1 MCGPNGPYL
10 MAERIP
16 DTILAE
22 IRARISIVETL
33 SAYVALRKTGRNY
46 VGLCP
51 FHSEHTP
58 SFSVNEE
65 GGFFHCFGCGVGGNV
80 FTFLTR
86 IDGISFPE
94 AVRRLAAKAGV
105 SLPQAE
111 QDPQAQE
118 RARLHKLNA
127 LAATYFQRCLWGKAG
142 GIARPYL
149 AERGLTKEIAE
160 QFHLGFAPSWNTGL
174 ARFLSDQGADLEKAA
189 ALGLVGRRG
198 DGQYYDK
205 FRHRLIFPITD
216 SMGRIVAF
224 GGRLL
229 PMIQDPHPAAGQT
242 RVLPKYLNSPESVLY
257 KKGSVLYGLFQAK
270 DAMRRSSRVLVVEGY
285 IDLLALVQY
294 GYSETVAVLG
304 TALGAEQ
311 LKLLRRFT
319 TEIYIFFD
327 GDEAGRRAA
336 ERAFPLCVEA
346 ELRGRGVFLP
356 QGYDPDTFVREHG
369 SVNLGEL
376 IDQAEPLEDFYFA
389 RHAPPP
395 GASAFQRAQAARE
408 ALAVLKSMSDVVAR
422 GALLTQIAQRFGV
435 NEEELRITAASQ
447 DAPRPQTSSFLPQ
460 RRETQSPQVT
470 AETELIQLMLIDRH
484 ASTRVAA
491 EGIVSAFQRWKDL
504 AAEIIAAWEQAGKVD
519 LGTFLDQLPK
529 AVADRVTKAYAR
541 EVRGAEEEQE
551 RERLLRDCITK
562 IRTAQRKSARE
573 WLRREIRE
581 AEQKGDETALRLRL
595 QRLQEKE
602 TLAEED

>member
-1 MCGPNGPYL
+1 

-16 DTILAE
+16 DTILTE
-22 IRARISIVETL
+22 IRARLSIVEFL

-58 SFSVNEE
+58 SFSVNDD

-86 IDGISFPE
+86 IEGISFPE

-111 QDPQAQE
+111 QDPRAQE
-118 RARLHKLNA
+118 RAQLHKLNA
-127 LAATYFQRCLWGKAG
+127 LATTYFQRCLWGNAG
-142 GIARPYL
+142 GITRQYL
-149 AERGLTKEIAE
+149 AERGLSKEIAQ
-160 QFHLGFAPSWNTGL
+160 QFRLGFAPSWNTGL
-174 ARFLSDQGADLEKAA
+174 ARFLAGQGADLEKAA
-189 ALGLVGRRG
+189 ALGLVGKRT

-229 PMIQDPHPAAGQT
+229 PVAQEQPLSAGPARA
-242 RVLPKYLNSPESVLY
+242 LPKYLNSPESVLY

-270 DAMRRSSRVLVVEGY
+270 DAMRRGGRVLVVEGY

-304 TALGAEQ
+304 TALGVEQ

-319 TEIYIFFD
+319 SEIYIFFD

-336 ERAFPLCVEA
+336 TRAFPLCVEA
-346 ELRGRGVFLP
+346 ELQGKGVFLP

-369 SVNLGEL
+369 QAKLSEL

-408 ALAVLKSMSDVVAR
+408 ALTVLKPMTDVVAR

-435 NEEELRITAASQ
+435 NEEELRSTAASQ
-447 DAPRPQTSSFLPQ
+447 DAPRAQPPSPAP
-460 RRETQSPQVT
+460 RREVQSPQVI
-470 AETELIQLMLIDRH
+470 AEAELIQLMLIERR
-484 ASTRVAA
+484 AATRVAA
-491 EGIVSAFQRWKDL
+491 EGVVSAFQQWKDL
-504 AAEIIAAWEQAGKVD
+504 AADIITAWEQTGKLD
-519 LGTFLDQLPK
+519 LGAFLDRLPK
-529 AVADRVTKAYAR
+529 AIADRVTKAYAR
-541 EVRGAEEEQE
+541 TVEDPEEEQE
-551 RERLLRDCITK
+551 RERLLRDCIAK
-562 IRTAQRKSARE
+562 IRTAQRKSERE
-573 WLRREIRE
+573 RLRWEIRE
-581 AEQKGDETALRLRL
+581 AEQKGDEAALKLRL
-595 QRLQEKE
+595 QRLQQKG
-602 TLAEED
+602 TAAEEDKEE

>member
-1 MCGPNGPYL
+1 MRMCRPNGPYL

-65 GGFFHCFGCGVGGNV
+65 GGFFHCFGCGVGGNI

-86 IDGISFPE
+86 IEGISFPE
-94 AVRRLAAKAGV
+94 AVRRLAARAGV

-111 QDPQAQE
+111 QDPQAQA

-127 LAATYFQRCLWGKAG
+127 LAATYFQRCLWGNAG
-142 GIARPYL
+142 EIARDYL

-160 QFHLGFAPSWNTGL
+160 QFHLGFAPSWNNSL
-174 ARFLSDQGADLEKAA
+174 VRFLAGQGADLEKAA
-189 ALGLVGRRG
+189 GLGLVGKRT
-198 DGQYYDK
+198 DGQHYDK
-205 FRHRLIFPITD
+205 FRHRLMFPITD
-216 SMGRIVAF
+216 SLGRIVAF

-229 PMIQDPHPAAGQT
+229 PMAQEPPPTAGQA
-242 RVLPKYLNSPESVLY
+242 RALPKYLNSPGSVLY

-270 DAMRRSSRVLVVEGY
+270 DAIRRSGRVLVVEGY

-294 GYSETVAVLG
+294 GYGETVAVLG
-304 TALGAEQ
+304 TALGTEQ

-346 ELRGRGVFLP
+346 ELRGRGLFLP
-356 QGYDPDTFVREHG
+356 QGYDPDTYVREHG
-369 SVNLGEL
+369 SAHLGEL
-376 IDQAEPLEDFYFA
+376 IDQTEPLEDFYFT

-408 ALAVLKSMSDVVAR
+408 ALAVLKPMTDVVAR

-435 NEEELRITAASQ
+435 NEEELRNTAASQ
-447 DAPRPQTSSFLPQ
+447 DTPRLQSQPPLQ
-460 RRETQSPQVT
+460 RRAVQSPQVT
-470 AETELIQLMLIDRH
+470 AEAELIQIMLIDRR
-484 ASTRVAA
+484 AAARVAT
-491 EGIVSAFQRWKDL
+491 EGIVSAFQQWQEL
-504 AAEIIAAWEQAGKVD
+504 AAEII
-519 LGTFLDQLPK
+519 
-529 AVADRVTKAYAR
+529 
-541 EVRGAEEEQE
+541 
-551 RERLLRDCITK
+551 
-562 IRTAQRKSARE
+562 
-573 WLRREIRE
+573 
-581 AEQKGDETALRLRL
+581 
-595 QRLQEKE
+595 
-602 TLAEED
+602 

>member
-1 MCGPNGPYL
+1 

-16 DTILAE
+16 DTILTE
-22 IRARISIVETL
+22 IRARISIVEIL

-142 GIARPYL
+142 EIARHYL
-149 AERGLTKEIAE
+149 ADRGLTKEIAE

-174 ARFLSDQGADLEKAA
+174 ARFLSGQGADLDKAA
-189 ALGLVGRRG
+189 ALGLVGKRG

-229 PMIQDPHPAAGQT
+229 PMAQDPHPAAGQT

-270 DAMRRSSRVLVVEGY
+270 DAIRRSGRVLVVEGY

-336 ERAFPLCVEA
+336 TKAFPLCVEA

-356 QGYDPDTFVREHG
+356 QGYDPDTFVHEHG
-369 SVNLGEL
+369 SVKLGEL
-376 IDQAEPLEDFYFA
+376 IDQAAPLEDFYFV

-408 ALAVLKSMSDVVAR
+408 ALAVLKPMTDVVAR

-435 NEEELRITAASQ
+435 NEEELRNMAASQ
-447 DAPRPQTSSFLPQ
+447 AALHTQISSTLQ
-460 RRETQSPQVT
+460 RREIQSPQVT
-470 AETELIQLMLIDRH
+470 AETELVQLMLIDRH

-491 EGIVSAFQRWKDL
+491 EGIVSAFQRWKEL
-504 AAEIIAAWEQAGKVD
+504 ATEIIAAWEQAGKID
-519 LGTFLDQLPK
+519 LGAFLDRLPK
-529 AVADRVTKAYAR
+529 AIVDRVIKAYTR
-541 EVRGAEEEQE
+541 EAGDTEEEQE
-551 RERLLRDCITK
+551 RERLLRDCIAK
-562 IRTAQRKSARE
+562 IRTAQRKSERE
-573 WLRREIRE
+573 RLRWEIRE
-581 AEQKGDETALRLRL
+581 AEQKGDETTLRLRL
-595 QRLQEKE
+595 QRLQQKGTVAEKE
-602 TLAEED
+602 

>member
-1 MCGPNGPYL
+1 

-16 DTILAE
+16 DAILTE
-22 IRARISIVETL
+22 IRVRISIVEL
-33 SAYVALRKTGRNY
+33 ISAYVALRKAGRNY
-46 VGLCP
+46 AGLCP

-86 IDGISFPE
+86 IEGISFPE

-105 SLPQAE
+105 SLPQAA

-118 RARLHKLNA
+118 RGRLHKLNA
-127 LAATYFQRCLWGKAG
+127 LAATYFQRCLWGNAG
-142 GIARPYL
+142 GIARHYL
-149 AERGLTKEIAE
+149 ADRGLKKEVAE
-160 QFHLGFAPSWNTGL
+160 QFHLGFAPSWSSGL
-174 ARFLSDQGADLEKAA
+174 VRFLADQGADLEKAA
-189 ALGLVGRRG
+189 SLGLIGKRTE
-198 DGQYYDK
+198 GQYYDK
-205 FRHRLIFPITD
+205 FRYRLIFPITD

-229 PMIQDPHPAAGQT
+229 PMAQEQPAAARQT
-242 RVLPKYLNSPESVLY
+242 RTLPKYLNSPESVLY

-270 DAMRRSSRVLVVEGY
+270 DAIRRNGRVLVVEGY

-336 ERAFPLCVEA
+336 TRAFPLCVEA

-356 QGYDPDTFVREHG
+356 QGDDPDTFVREQG
-369 SVNLGEL
+369 AAKLGVL

-389 RHAPPP
+389 RHVPPP

-408 ALAVLKSMSDVVAR
+408 AGAVLKPMTDVVAR

-435 NEEELRITAASQ
+435 NEEELRNMAASQ
-447 DAPRPQTSSFLPQ
+447 DVPRAQAPSAPQ
-460 RRETQSPQVT
+460 RQETQSPQIA
-470 AETELIQLMLIDRH
+470 AEAELVQLMLMDHH
-484 ASTRVAA
+484 AARRVAEA
-491 EGIVSAFQRWKDL
+491 GIVPVFQQWKEL
-504 AAEIIAAWEQAGKVD
+504 ATEIITAWEQTGKID
-519 LGTFLDQLPK
+519 LGSFLDRLPR
-529 AVADRVTKAYAR
+529 AIADRVTKVYAH
-541 EVRGAEEEQE
+541 EEGGTDREQE
-551 RERLLRDCITK
+551 REQLLQDCIGK
-562 IRTAQRKSARE
+562 IRAAQRKFERE
-573 WLRREIRE
+573 RLRWELRE
-581 AEQKGDETALRLRL
+581 AEQKGDETTLRLRL
-595 QRLQEKE
+595 QRLQQKG
-602 TLAEED
+602 TAAEEE

>member
-1 MCGPNGPYL
+1 

-16 DTILAE
+16 DSILTE
-22 IRARISIVETL
+22 IRARISIVEFL

-86 IDGISFPE
+86 IEGISFPE
-94 AVRRLAAKAGV
+94 AVRRLAARAGV

-118 RARLHKLNA
+118 RAQLHKLNT
-127 LAATYFQRCLWGKAG
+127 LAMTYFQRCLWGKAG
-142 GIARPYL
+142 EIARGYL
-149 AERGLTKEIAE
+149 DERGLTKEIAQ
-160 QFHLGFAPSWNTGL
+160 QFRLGFAPSWNTGL
-174 ARFLSDQGADLEKAA
+174 ARFLASQGADLEKAT
-189 ALGLVGRRG
+189 ALGLVGKRT

-205 FRHRLIFPITD
+205 FRHRLMFPITD
-216 SMGRIVAF
+216 SMGRVVAF

-229 PMIQDPHPAAGQT
+229 PMAQQRPPAGQART
-242 RVLPKYLNSPESVLY
+242 LPKYLNSPESVLY

-270 DAMRRSSRVLVVEGY
+270 DAVRRSGRVLVVEGY

-294 GYSETVAVLG
+294 GCGETVAVLG

-311 LKLLRRFT
+311 LKLLHRFT

-336 ERAFPLCVEA
+336 DRAFPLCVEA
-346 ELRGRGVFLP
+346 DLRGRGVFLP
-356 QGYDPDTFVREHG
+356 QGYDPDTYVREYG
-369 SVNLGEL
+369 AAKLGEL
-376 IDQAEPLEDFYFA
+376 IDRADPLEDFYFA

-408 ALAVLKSMSDVVAR
+408 ALAVLKPMTDVVAR
-422 GALLTQIAQRFGV
+422 GALLTQIAQRFAV
-435 NEEELRITAASQ
+435 NEEELRHTASQ
-447 DAPRPQTSSFLPQ
+447 DTPRLPPQSPVQ
-460 RRETQSPQVT
+460 RRAVQSPQVM
-470 AETELIQLMLIDRH
+470 AEAELIQLMLIDRH
-484 ASTRVAA
+484 AAIQVTT
-491 EGIVSAFQRWKDL
+491 EGIVSAFQQWREL
-504 AAEIIAAWEQAGKVD
+504 AVEIAAAWQETEKLD
-519 LGTFLDQLPK
+519 LGTFLDRLPK
-529 AVADRVTKAYAR
+529 AMADHVSRAYAR
-541 EVRGAEEEQE
+541 AQEDSEELE
-551 RERLLRDCITK
+551 RKRLLHDCITK
-562 IRTAQRKSARE
+562 IRTAQRRSERE
-573 WLRREIRE
+573 QLRGEIRE
-581 AEQKGDETALRLRL
+581 AEQKGDEVTLRLRL
-595 QRLQEKE
+595 HRLQQRETASKE
-602 TLAEED
+602 E

>member
-1 MCGPNGPYL
+1 

-16 DTILAE
+16 DAILTE
-22 IRARISIVETL
+22 IRVRISIVEL
-33 SAYVALRKTGRNY
+33 ISAYVALRKAGRNY
-46 VGLCP
+46 AGLCP

-86 IDGISFPE
+86 IEGISFPE

-105 SLPQAE
+105 SLPQAA

-118 RARLHKLNA
+118 RGRLHKLNA
-127 LAATYFQRCLWGKAG
+127 LAATYFQRCLWGNAG
-142 GIARPYL
+142 GIARHYL
-149 AERGLTKEIAE
+149 ADRGLKKEVAE
-160 QFHLGFAPSWNTGL
+160 QFHLGFAPSWSSGL
-174 ARFLSDQGADLEKAA
+174 VRFLADQGADLEKAA
-189 ALGLVGRRG
+189 SLGLIGKRTE
-198 DGQYYDK
+198 GQYYDK
-205 FRHRLIFPITD
+205 FRYRLIFPITD

-229 PMIQDPHPAAGQT
+229 PMAQEQPAAARQT
-242 RVLPKYLNSPESVLY
+242 RTLPKYLNSPESVLY

-270 DAMRRSSRVLVVEGY
+270 DAIRRNGRVLVVEGY

-336 ERAFPLCVEA
+336 TRAVPLCVEA

-356 QGYDPDTFVREHG
+356 QGDDPDTFVREQG
-369 SVNLGEL
+369 AAKLGVL

-389 RHAPPP
+389 RHVPPP

-408 ALAVLKSMSDVVAR
+408 AVAVLKPMTDVVAR

-435 NEEELRITAASQ
+435 NEEELRNMAASQ
-447 DAPRPQTSSFLPQ
+447 DVPRAQAPSAPQ
-460 RRETQSPQVT
+460 RQETQSPQIA
-470 AETELIQLMLIDRH
+470 AEAELVQLMLMDHH
-484 ASTRVAA
+484 AARRVAEA
-491 EGIVSAFQRWKDL
+491 GIVPVFQQWKEL
-504 AAEIIAAWEQAGKVD
+504 ATEIITAWEQTGKID
-519 LGTFLDQLPK
+519 LGSFLDRLPR
-529 AVADRVTKAYAR
+529 AIADRVTKVYAH
-541 EVRGAEEEQE
+541 EEGGTDREQE
-551 RERLLRDCITK
+551 REQLLQDCIGK
-562 IRTAQRKSARE
+562 IRAAQRKFERE
-573 WLRREIRE
+573 RLRWELRE
-581 AEQKGDETALRLRL
+581 AEQKGDETTLRLRL
-595 QRLQEKE
+595 QRLQQKG
-602 TLAEED
+602 TAAEEE

>member
-1 MCGPNGPYL
+1 

-16 DTILAE
+16 DAILTE
-22 IRARISIVETL
+22 VRARISIVEFI
-33 SAYVALRKTGRNY
+33 SAYVALRKAGRNY
-46 VGLCP
+46 AGLCP

-86 IDGISFPE
+86 IEGISFPE

-105 SLPQAE
+105 SLPQAA

-118 RARLHKLNA
+118 RGRLHKLNA
-127 LAATYFQRCLWGKAG
+127 LAATYFQRCLWGNAG
-142 GIARPYL
+142 GIARHYL
-149 AERGLTKEIAE
+149 ADRGLKKEVAE
-160 QFHLGFAPSWNTGL
+160 QFHLGFAPSWSSGL
-174 ARFLSDQGADLEKAA
+174 VRFLSGHGADLEKAA
-189 ALGLVGRRG
+189 SLGLIGKRAEG
-198 DGQYYDK
+198 HYYDK

-229 PMIQDPHPAAGQT
+229 PMAQEQPAAAGQT
-242 RVLPKYLNSPESVLY
+242 RTLPKYLNSPESVLY

-270 DAMRRSSRVLVVEGY
+270 DAIRRNGRVLVVEGY

-336 ERAFPLCVEA
+336 TRAFPLCVEA

-356 QGYDPDTFVREHG
+356 QGDDPDTFVREQG
-369 SVNLGEL
+369 SAGLGVL

-389 RHAPPP
+389 RHVPPP

-408 ALAVLKSMSDVVAR
+408 AVAVLKPMTDVVAR

-435 NEEELRITAASQ
+435 NEEALRSMAASQ
-447 DAPRPQTSSFLPQ
+447 DVPRAQAPSTPQ
-460 RRETQSPQVT
+460 RQETQSPQIA
-470 AETELIQLMLIDRH
+470 AEAELVQLMLMDHH
-484 ASTRVAA
+484 AARRVAEA
-491 EGIVSAFQRWKDL
+491 GIVPVFQQWKEL
-504 AAEIIAAWEQAGKVD
+504 ATEIITAWEQTGKID
-519 LGTFLDQLPK
+519 LGSFLDRLPR
-529 AVADRVTKAYAR
+529 AIADRVTKVYAH
-541 EVRGAEEEQE
+541 EEGGTDREQE
-551 RERLLRDCITK
+551 REQLLQDCIGK
-562 IRTAQRKSARE
+562 IRAAQRKFERE
-573 WLRREIRE
+573 RLRWELRE
-581 AEQKGDETALRLRL
+581 AEQKGDETTLRLRL
-595 QRLQEKE
+595 QRLQQKG
-602 TLAEED
+602 TAAEEE

>member
-1 MCGPNGPYL
+1 

-16 DTILAE
+16 DTILTE
-22 IRARISIVETL
+22 IRARISIVECL

-86 IDGISFPE
+86 IEGISFPE
-94 AVRRLAAKAGV
+94 AVRRLAAKTGV

-111 QDPQAQE
+111 QDPQAQA

-127 LAATYFQRCLWGKAG
+127 LATTYFQRCLWGNAG
-142 GIARPYL
+142 GIARDYL
-149 AERGLTKEIAE
+149 AERGLTKEITE
-160 QFHLGFAPSWNTGL
+160 QFHLGFAPSWNNGL
-174 ARFLSDQGADLEKAA
+174 VRFLSGQGADLEKAA
-189 ALGLVGRRG
+189 ELGLVGKRTE
-198 DGQYYDK
+198 GQYYDK

-229 PMIQDPHPAAGQT
+229 PMAQEQPPGTGQA

-270 DAMRRSSRVLVVEGY
+270 DAIRRSGRVLVVEGY
-285 IDLLALVQY
+285 IDLLALVQSGY
-294 GYSETVAVLG
+294 GEAVAVLG

-336 ERAFPLCVEA
+336 DRAFPLCVEA
-346 ELRGRGVFLP
+346 ELRGKGVFLP
-356 QGYDPDTFVREHG
+356 QGDDPDTYVRKQG
-369 SVNLGEL
+369 SAKLGEL
-376 IDQAEPLEDFYFA
+376 VDQAEPLEDFYFA

-408 ALAVLKSMSDVVAR
+408 ALAVLKPMTDVVAR

-435 NEEELRITAASQ
+435 NEEELRQTASQ
-447 DAPRPQTSSFLPQ
+447 DTPRAQLQPPVP
-460 RRETQSPQVT
+460 RRTVQSPQEV
-470 AETELIQLMLIDRH
+470 AEAELIQLMLIDRH
-484 ASTRVAA
+484 AALRVAR
-491 EGIVSAFQRWKDL
+491 EGIVSAFQQWQEL
-504 AAEIIAAWEQAGKVD
+504 AAEIIAAWEETGKLD
-519 LGTFLDQLPK
+519 LGAFLDRLPRTM
-529 AVADRVTKAYAR
+529 VERITKAYAR
-541 EVRGAEEEQE
+541 EKGDTEEQE
-551 RERLLRDCITK
+551 REQLLHDCMTRIRHTQRRSEQERLRG
-562 IRTAQRKSARE
+562 
-573 WLRREIRE
+573 EIHE
-581 AEQKGDETALRLRL
+581 AEQKGDEAALRLRL
-595 QRLQEKE
+595 QRHQQKGAATKEEEK
-602 TLAEED
+602 L